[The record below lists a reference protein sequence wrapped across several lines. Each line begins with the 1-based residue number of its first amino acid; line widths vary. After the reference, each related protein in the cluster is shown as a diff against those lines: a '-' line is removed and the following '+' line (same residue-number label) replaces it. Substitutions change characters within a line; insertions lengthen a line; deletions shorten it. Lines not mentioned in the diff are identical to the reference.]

1 MRDLQQCRAEI
12 DRLDRQIVALFE
24 ERMAVCREV
33 GAYKVAHHLP
43 VLDEERERQVLQ
55 AKAELLQDADLRPQV
70 IALFETIM
78 AGSRSLQR
86 RMVTETDPAK
96 AGDLE
101 AYQAMR
107 HWSGQPLTEQR
118 VLYQGQPGAYCE
130 EAAMGFF
137 GDDCQRMNLKTWDG
151 VFRGVKEGFGDFGVV
166 PIENSSTGS
175 INDVFDLLGQFGCY
189 IVGEQIVPV
198 RHCLV
203 ALPDASMDT
212 ITDVYS
218 HAQGFAQC
226 RPFLGEHPKWEH
238 HEMVNTALAAKFV
251 AESGDSTKAAIASRR
266 AAELYGLQILQSA
279 INENVRNYTRF
290 LIVAAEPRFPD
301 DANKISVRFTIPHR
315 EGSLCRILQIFAQ
328 AGLNLEKLESRPVPE
343 SRWEYSF
350 YADFTGN
357 LRREEMDRG
366 IRELIDAAS
375 SFRILGNYKA
385 AQL

>member
-96 AGDLE
+96 AGDLG

-238 HEMVNTALAAKFV
+238 HEMVNTAVAAKFV

-375 SFRILGNYKA
+375 SFRVLGNYKA

>member
-1 MRDLQQCRAEI
+1 M
-12 DRLDRQIVALFE
+12 
-24 ERMAVCREV
+24 
-33 GAYKVAHHLP
+33 AHHLP

-55 AKAELLQDADLRPQV
+55 AKAELLQDAGLRPQV

-238 HEMVNTALAAKFV
+238 HEMVNTAVAAKFV

-290 LIVAAEPRFPD
+290 LIVAAEPRFPE
-301 DANKISVRFTIPHR
+301 DANKISVRFIIPHR

-357 LRREEMDRG
+357 IRREEMDRG

-375 SFRILGNYKA
+375 SFRVLGNYKA

>member
-238 HEMVNTALAAKFV
+238 HEMVNTAMAAKFV

-266 AAELYGLQILQSA
+266 AAELYGLQILQSS

-290 LIVAAEPRFPD
+290 LIVAAEPRFPE

>member
-43 VLDEERERQVLQ
+43 VLDEKRERQVLQ
-55 AKAELLQDADLRPQV
+55 AKAELLQDAGLRPQV

-107 HWSGQPLTEQR
+107 NWSGQPLTEQR

-226 RPFLGEHPKWEH
+226 RPFLGEHHKWEH
-238 HEMVNTALAAKFV
+238 HEMVNTAVAAKFV

-290 LIVAAEPRFPD
+290 LIVAAEPRFPE
-301 DANKISVRFTIPHR
+301 DANKISVRFIIPHR

-357 LRREEMDRG
+357 IRREEMDRG

-375 SFRILGNYKA
+375 SFRVLGNYKA

>member
-203 ALPDASMDT
+203 ALPNASMDT

-238 HEMVNTALAAKFV
+238 HEMVNTAVAAKFV

-357 LRREEMDRG
+357 IRREEMDRG

-375 SFRILGNYKA
+375 SFRVLGNYKA

>member
-43 VLDEERERQVLQ
+43 VLDEERERQVLK

-78 AGSRSLQR
+78 AGSRALQR

-137 GDDCQRMNLKTWDG
+137 GDDCQRMNLKTWGG

-238 HEMVNTALAAKFV
+238 HEMVNTAVSAKFV

-290 LIVAAEPRFPD
+290 LIVAAEPRFPE

-357 LRREEMDRG
+357 IRREEMDRG

>member
-203 ALPDASMDT
+203 ALPNASMDT

-238 HEMVNTALAAKFV
+238 HEMVNTAVAAKFV

-375 SFRILGNYKA
+375 SFRVLGNYKA

>member
-55 AKAELLQDADLRPQV
+55 AKAELLQDAGLRPQV

-238 HEMVNTALAAKFV
+238 HEMVNTAVAAKFV
-251 AESGDSTKAAIASRR
+251 AESGDSTKAAIAGRR

-290 LIVAAEPRFPD
+290 LIVAAEPRFPE
-301 DANKISVRFTIPHR
+301 DANKISVRFIIPHR

-357 LRREEMDRG
+357 IRREEMDRG

-375 SFRILGNYKA
+375 SFRVLGNYKA

>member
-55 AKAELLQDADLRPQV
+55 AKAELLQHAGLRPQV

-203 ALPDASMDT
+203 ALPDASLDT

-238 HEMVNTALAAKFV
+238 HEMVNTAVAAKFV

>member
-55 AKAELLQDADLRPQV
+55 AKAELLQDAGLRPQV

-101 AYQAMR
+101 AYQTMR

-238 HEMVNTALAAKFV
+238 HEMVNTAVSAKFV

-290 LIVAAEPRFPD
+290 LIVAAEPRFPE
-301 DANKISVRFTIPHR
+301 DANKISVRFIIPHR

-328 AGLNLEKLESRPVPE
+328 AGLHLEKLESRPVPE

-357 LRREEMDRG
+357 IRREEMDRG

-375 SFRILGNYKA
+375 SFRVLGNYKA

>member
-96 AGDLE
+96 AGDLG

-198 RHCLV
+198 RHYLV
-203 ALPDASMDT
+203 ALPNASMDT

-238 HEMVNTALAAKFV
+238 HEMVNTAVAAKFV

-290 LIVAAEPRFPD
+290 LIVAAEPRFPE

>member
-238 HEMVNTALAAKFV
+238 HEMVNTAVAAKFV

-290 LIVAAEPRFPD
+290 LIVAAEPRFPE

>member
-12 DRLDRQIVALFE
+12 DRLDRQIVVLFE

-55 AKAELLQDADLRPQV
+55 AKAELLQDAGLRPQV

-238 HEMVNTALAAKFV
+238 HEMVNTAVAAKFV

-290 LIVAAEPRFPD
+290 LIVAAEPRFPE
-301 DANKISVRFTIPHR
+301 DANKISVRFIIPHR

-357 LRREEMDRG
+357 IRREEMDRG

-375 SFRILGNYKA
+375 SFRVLGNYKA

>member
-238 HEMVNTALAAKFV
+238 HEMVNTAVAAKFV

-357 LRREEMDRG
+357 IRREEMDRG

-375 SFRILGNYKA
+375 SFRVLGNYKA

>member
-203 ALPDASMDT
+203 ALPDASLDT

-238 HEMVNTALAAKFV
+238 HEMVNTAVAAKFV

-290 LIVAAEPRFPD
+290 LIVAAEPRFPE

>member
-55 AKAELLQDADLRPQV
+55 AKAELLQDAGLRPQV

-238 HEMVNTALAAKFV
+238 HEMVNTAVAAKFV

-290 LIVAAEPRFPD
+290 LIVPAEPRFPE
-301 DANKISVRFTIPHR
+301 DANKISVRFIIPHR

-357 LRREEMDRG
+357 IRREEMDRG

-375 SFRILGNYKA
+375 SFRVLGNYKA

>member
-96 AGDLE
+96 AGDLA

-107 HWSGQPLTEQR
+107 YWSGQPLTEQR

-198 RHCLV
+198 RHYLV

-238 HEMVNTALAAKFV
+238 HEMVNTAVAAKFV

-290 LIVAAEPRFPD
+290 LIVAAEPRFPE

-357 LRREEMDRG
+357 IRREEMDRG

>member
-96 AGDLE
+96 AGDMA

-238 HEMVNTALAAKFV
+238 HEMVNTAVAAKFV
-251 AESGDSTKAAIASRR
+251 AESGDVTKAAIASRR

-290 LIVAAEPRFPD
+290 LIVAAEPRFPE

>member
-55 AKAELLQDADLRPQV
+55 AKAALLQDADLRPQV

-96 AGDLE
+96 AGDLG

-137 GDDCQRMNLKTWDG
+137 GDDCQRLNLKTWDG
-151 VFRGVKEGFGDFGVV
+151 VFWGVKEGFGDFGVV

-203 ALPDASMDT
+203 ALPNASMDT

-238 HEMVNTALAAKFV
+238 HEMVNTAVAAKFV

-290 LIVAAEPRFPD
+290 LIVAAEPRFPE

>member
-55 AKAELLQDADLRPQV
+55 AKAELLQDAGLRPQV
-70 IALFETIM
+70 ITLFETIM

-107 HWSGQPLTEQR
+107 NWSGQPLTEQR

-238 HEMVNTALAAKFV
+238 HEMVNTAVAAKFV

-290 LIVAAEPRFPD
+290 LIVAAEPRFPE
-301 DANKISVRFTIPHR
+301 DANKISVRFIIPHR

-357 LRREEMDRG
+357 IRREEMDRG

-375 SFRILGNYKA
+375 SFRVLGNYKA

>member
-203 ALPDASMDT
+203 ALPNASMDT

-238 HEMVNTALAAKFV
+238 HEMVNTAVAAKFV

>member
-24 ERMAVCREV
+24 ERMTVCREV

-43 VLDEERERQVLQ
+43 VLDEERERQVLK

-78 AGSRSLQR
+78 AGSRALQR

-238 HEMVNTALAAKFV
+238 HEMVNTAVAAKFV
-251 AESGDSTKAAIASRR
+251 AESGDRTKAAIASRR

-290 LIVAAEPRFPD
+290 LIVAAEPRFPE

>member
-43 VLDEERERQVLQ
+43 VLDEERERQVLK

-238 HEMVNTALAAKFV
+238 HEMVNTAVAAKFV

-290 LIVAAEPRFPD
+290 LIVAAEPRFPE

-357 LRREEMDRG
+357 IRREEMDRG

>member
-43 VLDEERERQVLQ
+43 VLDEERERQVLK

-238 HEMVNTALAAKFV
+238 HEMVNTAVSAKFV

-290 LIVAAEPRFPD
+290 LIVAAEPRFPE

>member
-55 AKAELLQDADLRPQV
+55 AKAELLQDAGLRPQV

-238 HEMVNTALAAKFV
+238 HEMVNTAVAAKFV

-279 INENVRNYTRF
+279 INENARNYTRF
-290 LIVAAEPRFPD
+290 LIVAAEPRFPE
-301 DANKISVRFTIPHR
+301 DANKISVRFIIPHR

-357 LRREEMDRG
+357 IRREEMDRG

-375 SFRILGNYKA
+375 SFRVLGNYKA

>member
-86 RMVTETDPAK
+86 RMVTETDPTK

-203 ALPDASMDT
+203 ALPDASLDT

-238 HEMVNTALAAKFV
+238 HEMVNTAVAAKFV

-375 SFRILGNYKA
+375 SFRVLGNYKA

>member
-55 AKAELLQDADLRPQV
+55 AKAELLQDAGLRPQV

-96 AGDLE
+96 VGDLE

-238 HEMVNTALAAKFV
+238 HEMVNTAVAAKFV

-290 LIVAAEPRFPD
+290 LIVAAEPRFPE
-301 DANKISVRFTIPHR
+301 DANKISVRFIIPHR

-357 LRREEMDRG
+357 IRREEMDRG

-375 SFRILGNYKA
+375 SFRVLGNYKA

>member
-55 AKAELLQDADLRPQV
+55 AKAELLQDAGLRPQV

-226 RPFLGEHPKWEH
+226 RPFLGEHHKWEH
-238 HEMVNTALAAKFV
+238 HEMVNTAVAAKFV

-290 LIVAAEPRFPD
+290 LIVAAEPRFPE
-301 DANKISVRFTIPHR
+301 DANKISVRFIIPHR

-357 LRREEMDRG
+357 IRREEMDRG

-375 SFRILGNYKA
+375 SFRVLGNYKA

>member
-43 VLDEERERQVLQ
+43 VLDEERERQVLK
-55 AKAELLQDADLRPQV
+55 AKTELLQDADLRPQV

-238 HEMVNTALAAKFV
+238 HEMVNTAVAAKFV
-251 AESGDSTKAAIASRR
+251 AESGDVTKAAIASRR

-290 LIVAAEPRFPD
+290 LIVAAEPRFPE

-357 LRREEMDRG
+357 IRREEMDRG

>member
-55 AKAELLQDADLRPQV
+55 AKAELLQDAGLRPQV

-238 HEMVNTALAAKFV
+238 HEMVNTAVAAKFV

-290 LIVAAEPRFPD
+290 LIVAAEPRFPE
-301 DANKISVRFTIPHR
+301 DANKISVRFTIPHL

-357 LRREEMDRG
+357 IRREEMDRG

-375 SFRILGNYKA
+375 SFRVLGNYKA

>member
-43 VLDEERERQVLQ
+43 VLDEERERQVLK

-238 HEMVNTALAAKFV
+238 HEMVNTAVAAKFV
-251 AESGDSTKAAIASRR
+251 AESGDRTKAAIASRR

-290 LIVAAEPRFPD
+290 LIVAAEPRFPE

-315 EGSLCRILQIFAQ
+315 EGSLCRILQIFVQ

-357 LRREEMDRG
+357 IRREEMDRG

>member
-96 AGDLE
+96 AGDLA

-238 HEMVNTALAAKFV
+238 HEMVNTAVSAKFV

-290 LIVAAEPRFPD
+290 LIVAAEPRFPE

>member
-238 HEMVNTALAAKFV
+238 HEMVNTAVSAKFV

-290 LIVAAEPRFPD
+290 LIVAAEPRFPE

-357 LRREEMDRG
+357 IRREEMDRG